1 MPTTTDRTDP
11 ERRAWETQGRFLNPG
26 TVYTGDLTTRVI
38 YRRLSRH
45 LYSSALT
52 RPSWHWSF
60 VIADE
65 LAERDMNPTVWLP
78 SLAAW
83 LDRSAVEVSATY
95 TRHADDVRHAVEVE
109 QV

>member
-11 ERRAWETQGRFLNPG
+11 ERRAWENQGRFLLPD
-26 TVYTGDLTTRVI
+26 TVYTGDLTAREI

-45 LYSSALT
+45 PWEQE
-52 RPSWHWSF
+52 RHWST

-78 SLAAW
+78 RLAAW
-83 LDRSAVEVSATY
+83 LDRRAVETSAMY

-109 QV
+109 QA